1 MNVIDWLEILG
12 LREKPSSQG
21 VCSFNLA
28 TGVKEQGEIRKHQL
42 SGFAQSGKNL
52 KSTSLGAVSKMA

>member
-1 MNVIDWLEILG
+1 MNVIHWPEILA

-28 TGVKEQGEIRKHQL
+28 AGVKEQGEIRKHQL
-42 SGFAQSGKNL
+42 SGFAQSRK
-52 KSTSLGAVSKMA
+52 KS